1 MCVEMREDVKVQVK
15 YLADPQYADII
26 SISLP

>member
-1 MCVEMREDVKVQVK
+1 MCVGMREDVRVQVK
-15 YLADPQYADII
+15 CLADSQYADII